1 MEKPLS
7 GESNQGEG
15 AALAPPLCFKDTLAR
30 CDGGLRPYS
39 NTFFFAHKLKNG
51 LTKKKKMKL
60 YGTLHQKKK

>member
-30 CDGGLRPYS
+30 CDGGLRAYS
-39 NTFFFAHKLKNG
+39 NTFFFVFAHKLKKG
-51 LTKKKKMKL
+51 PTKKNEAL
-60 YGTLHQKKK
+60 

>member
-30 CDGGLRPYS
+30 CDGGLRAYS
-39 NTFFFAHKLKNG
+39 NTFFFLRINLKTG
-51 LTKKKKMKL
+51 QRKKMKL
-60 YGTLHQKKK
+60 YETLHTVRIF